1 MQSKLA
7 LAVPVPRQ
15 GPELCTACPR
25 TVLVLFFSKRWGQ
38 DSTDDWFITA
48 GYIYEGWEDVRAR
61 SETSVDMA
69 VAAANYGLDVA
80 ATAGQRSTRPNV

>member
-25 TVLVLFFSKRWGQ
+25 TVLVLFLASG
-38 DSTDDWFITA
+38 
-48 GYIYEGWEDVRAR
+48 GVR
-61 SETSVDMA
+61 
-69 VAAANYGLDVA
+69 
-80 ATAGQRSTRPNV
+80 TRPMIGLSPLVTYTKGGKTSEQDQRQVSIWQWQLPTMD